1 MLQAEGLGVSKGS
14 PSPWVCHGWGST
26 GCPDS
31 SLSAWMRAEAS
42 GFSPCV
48 LPSPAPS
55 ALLGR
60 PHGEVGGPCLRL
72 HSIWRPEPSGT
83 ASVPVCPLRS
93 LCHVCPALAPLQ
105 GGVPGTGSLISVIVL
120 STTVNSA
127 DRVGL
132 SGVPGPTWGAPLSGS
147 ELGVCGRAHGPSQ
160 VLGHRAPQLASSLS
174 HCSASWGN
182 VESS

>member
-1 MLQAEGLGVSKGS
+1 MLHVLGVLSSPWSLTLLLQAKGMAVSKGS

-26 GCPDS
+26 GCPAS

-72 HSIWRPEPSGT
+72 HSIRRPEPSGT
-83 ASVPVCPLRS
+83 ASVPVCLLRS

-105 GGVPGTGSLISVIVL
+105 GGVPGTGRSDLCDCFEHNCELSRQGGPLCGPQAYMGSTSVRL
-120 STTVNSA
+120 
-127 DRVGL
+127 
-132 SGVPGPTWGAPLSGS
+132 
-147 ELGVCGRAHGPSQ
+147 
-160 VLGHRAPQLASSLS
+160 
-174 HCSASWGN
+174 
-182 VESS
+182 